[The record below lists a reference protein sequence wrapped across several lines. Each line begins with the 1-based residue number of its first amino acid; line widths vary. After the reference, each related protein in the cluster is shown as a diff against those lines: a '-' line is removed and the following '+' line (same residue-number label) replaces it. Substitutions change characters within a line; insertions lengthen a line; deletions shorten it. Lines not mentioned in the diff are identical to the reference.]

1 MAGSRNGK
9 DLLSR
14 IKGKKFT
21 AAIVGLGYV
30 GLPLAMEYADA
41 GIEVIGIDV
50 DGSKASGMSRPRR

>member
-1 MAGSRNGK
+1 MTRTRKEK

-14 IKGKKFT
+14 IKAKNFT

-41 GIEVIGIDV
+41 GIPVVGIDI
-50 DGSKASGMSRPRR
+50 DGSKVRALRAG